1 MKLTGLTLYHFR
13 NYEELHL
20 ALHPGVNLLVGEN
33 AQGKTNLLEAVF
45 YLSTGGSFRTG
56 RAQELIG
63 FGAEFAD
70 LSCEL
75 FSGGREQSIRA
86 VLFANRRP
94 RQLYIGGVKQR
105 SAAEL
110 PGVLTTVLFCPD
122 DLQILK
128 AGAAGRRKLL
138 DTALCQLRPG
148 YAAALAEYRKLYD
161 SKSRILKDYHEQ
173 PSLLD
178 PLPEFNYRMAQ
189 VGAILIS
196 MRAHYLRALGEAA
209 GDYHREFSGG
219 REGLTLR
226 YQTVSSI
233 DDPFADRRVLF
244 QQILNHQEAHYRAEL
259 DSGQCLTGPHKD
271 DFDAALD
278 GLSIKAYGSQG
289 QTRTAAIS
297 LKLAEREL
305 FRRDTGEEPVLLLDD
320 VLSELDGTR
329 QDFVLNQIR
338 TGQVLITCCE
348 PEKLTGLGQTVQIHG
363 GQVMQ
368 DVSGDRQ

>member
-110 PGVLTTVLFCPD
+110 PGVLTTVLFCPE
-122 DLQILK
+122 DLYLIRE
-128 AGAAGRRKLL
+128 GAAARR
-138 DTALCQLRPG
+138 R
-148 YAAALAEYRKLYD
+148 
-161 SKSRILKDYHEQ
+161 
-173 PSLLD
+173 
-178 PLPEFNYRMAQ
+178 F
-189 VGAILIS
+189 
-196 MRAHYLRALGEAA
+196 
-209 GDYHREFSGG
+209 
-219 REGLTLR
+219 
-226 YQTVSSI
+226 
-233 DDPFADRRVLF
+233 
-244 QQILNHQEAHYRAEL
+244 L
-259 DSGQCLTGPHKD
+259 DSGSCSIRHSASCGPATPRRLPSIGSSTTAK
-271 DFDAALD
+271 AA
-278 GLSIKAYGSQG
+278 
-289 QTRTAAIS
+289 
-297 LKLAEREL
+297 
-305 FRRDTGEEPVLLLDD
+305 F
-320 VLSELDGTR
+320 
-329 QDFVLNQIR
+329 
-338 TGQVLITCCE
+338 
-348 PEKLTGLGQTVQIHG
+348 
-363 GQVMQ
+363 
-368 DVSGDRQ
+368 

>member
-178 PLPEFNYRMAQ
+178 PL
-189 VGAILIS
+189 
-196 MRAHYLRALGEAA
+196 
-209 GDYHREFSGG
+209 REFSGG

-244 QQILNHQEAHYRAEL
+244 QQILSHQEAHYRAEL

-278 GLSIKAYGSQG
+278 GLSIKSYGSQG

-368 DVSGDRQ
+368 DVS

>member
-196 MRAHYLRALGEAA
+196 LRAHYLRALGEAA

-368 DVSGDRQ
+368 DVS

>member
-209 GDYHREFSGG
+209 GDYPREFSGG

-368 DVSGDRQ
+368 DVS

>member
-1 MKLTGLTLYHFR
+1 MKLTGLTLYQFR

-20 ALHPGVNLLVGEN
+20 GLHPGVNLLVGEN

-45 YLSTGGSFRTG
+45 YLSTGKSFRTG
-56 RAQELIG
+56 RVQELIG

-70 LSCEL
+70 LSCTL
-75 FSGGREQSIRA
+75 FSGGREQALRA

-105 SAAEL
+105 SASGL
-110 PGVLTTVLFCPD
+110 SGVLTTVLFCPD
-122 DLQILK
+122 DLQVLK

-148 YAAALAEYRKLYD
+148 YAAALAEYQRLYD

-173 PSLLD
+173 PSLLE

-189 VGAILIS
+189 VGTLLIAT
-196 MRAHYLRALGEAA
+196 RANYLRELGGTAA
-209 GDYHREFSGG
+209 EYHREFSGG

-226 YQTVSSI
+226 YQTVSTVT
-233 DDPFADRRVLF
+233 DPFADKRVIF
-244 QQILNHQEAHYRAEL
+244 QQILDHQETHYRAEL

-271 DFDAALD
+271 DFDASLD

-329 QDFVLNQIR
+329 QDFVLNQIK

-348 PEKLTGLGQTVQIHG
+348 PDKLTGLGQTVHIEKG
-363 GQVMQ
+363 RVI
-368 DVSGDRQ
+368 

>member
-45 YLSTGGSFRTG
+45 YLSTGGSFRTA
-56 RAQELIG
+56 RTQELIG

-110 PGVLTTVLFCPD
+110 SGVLTTVLFCPD
-122 DLQILK
+122 DLQVLK
-128 AGAAGRRKLL
+128 AGSTGRRKLL

-148 YAAALAEYRKLYD
+148 YAVALAEYRKLYD

-173 PSLLD
+173 PSLLE
-178 PLPEFNYRMAQ
+178 PLPEFNYRMA
-189 VGAILIS
+189 
-196 MRAHYLRALGEAA
+196 
-209 GDYHREFSGG
+209 
-219 REGLTLR
+219 
-226 YQTVSSI
+226 
-233 DDPFADRRVLF
+233 
-244 QQILNHQEAHYRAEL
+244 
-259 DSGQCLTGPHKD
+259 
-271 DFDAALD
+271 
-278 GLSIKAYGSQG
+278 
-289 QTRTAAIS
+289 
-297 LKLAEREL
+297 
-305 FRRDTGEEPVLLLDD
+305 
-320 VLSELDGTR
+320 
-329 QDFVLNQIR
+329 
-338 TGQVLITCCE
+338 
-348 PEKLTGLGQTVQIHG
+348 
-363 GQVMQ
+363 
-368 DVSGDRQ
+368 